1 MSKLG
6 DALGFGGGGA
16 AEESLPPIPED
27 IEALDA
33 KAEPA
38 ESGGDA
44 EVLAMQMFE
53 RAKTPEAKV
62 DALKAFGEACGWGGG
77 DY

>member
-38 ESGGDA
+38 EGGGDA
-44 EVLAMQMFE
+44 EVLAMQAFSQ
-53 RAKTPEAKV
+53 ASTPEAKV
-62 DALKAFGEACGWGGG
+62 EAMKGFLSACGLM